1 MSLFKKGVISAHI
14 ELNNICN
21 AFCPQCQRNVIDKDN
36 KVVSR
41 NGLNDSQLSLDEYK
55 FIFDKEFYSNFK
67 LHEKLYNG
75 NISEPIASTNILEI
89 LEYALHMQDTTFIRI
104 HTNGS
109 LKTKD
114 FWKDLAKTLKKY
126 NHGVTF
132 GLDGLSD
139 THSHYRINTNFEKI
153 IENAKTFI
161 ENGGHAKW
169 QFIVFEHNE
178 HQIDEAKDYAKKI
191 GFKNFE
197 TLYTHRFVRDSKKN
211 LTYFLPDNQIFT
223 LKEAKKYEIEK
234 NYKKILNNNIKYKT
248 DISCYAKNN
257 NNFYLDYQGNVSPCC
272 FISTSY
278 NHSKK
283 WNNTFDNIIPFY
295 DTNEMNAIK
304 NSLTHILVKSK
315 FFEDL
320 ETSWKVKPC
329 YTCSTTCGK
338 NTEKIHFGV
347 REKEILSN

>member
-1 MSLFKKGVISAHI
+1 MSIFKKGVISAHI

-21 AFCPQCQRNVIDKDN
+21 AFCPQCQRNVVNKDN
-36 KVVSR
+36 KVISR
-41 NGLNDSQLSLDEYK
+41 EGLNDSELSLNEYK
-55 FIFDKEFYSNFK
+55 CIFDKEFYSNFK
-67 LHEKLYNG
+67 LHEKLFNG
-75 NISEPIASTNILEI
+75 NISEPIASSNILEI
-89 LEYALHMQDTTFIRI
+89 LDYALHMQDSTFIRI

-114 FWKDLAKTLKKY
+114 FWKDLAVTLKNY
-126 NHGVTF
+126 SHGVTF

-161 ENGGHAKW
+161 EYGGGAKW

-178 HQIDEAKDYAKKI
+178 HQIDEARKYAKKI

-197 TLYTHRFVRDSKKN
+197 TLYTHRFMRDSKKN
-211 LTYFLPDNQIFT
+211 LTYFLPNNKIFT

-234 NYKKILNNNIKYKT
+234 NYKKILQENTNNKT
-248 DISCYAKNN
+248 SISCWSKNSN
-257 NNFYLDYQGNVSPCC
+257 YFYLDYQGNVSPCC

-278 NHSKK
+278 NFSKK

-304 NSLTHILVKSK
+304 NSLTDILINSS
-315 FFEDL
+315 FFKNL
-320 ETSWKVKPC
+320 ETSWSVKPC
-329 YTCSTTCGK
+329 RTCSVTCGK

-347 REKEILSN
+347 REKEILTN